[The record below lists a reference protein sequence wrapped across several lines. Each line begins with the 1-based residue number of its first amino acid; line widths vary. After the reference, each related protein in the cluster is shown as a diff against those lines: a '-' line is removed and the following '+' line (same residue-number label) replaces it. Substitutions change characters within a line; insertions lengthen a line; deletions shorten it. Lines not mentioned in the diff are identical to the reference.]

1 MQKRLPYLF
10 FSFLMLVQLQPGRSQ
25 DPQFS
30 QFYSSPIYLA
40 PSFAGTYDGGRV
52 IVNFRDQWP
61 ALAANYNT
69 YALSADYY
77 FSKFR
82 SGVGLLFLRDDAGK
96 GLMDVTNAGLNYSFN
111 FNITR
116 NWKFRPGLQVYYY
129 WKNIDYNSLLF
140 GDQIARG
147 FNSGSTSGS
156 SVEMSQ
162 LLSMQRV
169 RHFDFTTSL
178 LAYSDQY
185 WIGFTLDHLMY
196 FSKILSEQGD
206 YLPLRYS
213 FFGGGKFMLKGKTR
227 KVKEESISLAF
238 NFLSQDKIKY
248 LDLGTYYT
256 LEPVSFGLWFRGLPV
271 FPDNPNL
278 GAITLLFSYKL
289 SSVKIGYSFDFT
301 TSKLITKT
309 GGSHEISLIYYFQP
323 YKFKKIHRALP
334 CPSI

>member
-1 MQKRLPYLF
+1 MQKHLSYIFLTIILLV
-10 FSFLMLVQLQPGRSQ
+10 FSLKGQSQ

-52 IVNFRDQWP
+52 IANFRDQWP
-61 ALAANYNT
+61 SLAANYNT

-111 FNITR
+111 FNINR

-147 FNSGSTSGS
+147 FNTGSSSGS

-185 WIGFTLDHLMY
+185 WIGFTLDHLMH
-196 FSKILSEQGD
+196 FSRILSEQGD

-227 KVKEESISLAF
+227 KVKEESVSLAF

-289 SSVKIGYSFDFT
+289 SSIKIGYSFDFT
-301 TSKLITKT
+301 TSELITKT
-309 GGSHEISLIYYFQP
+309 GGAHEISLIYYFQS
-323 YKFKKIHRALP
+323 YKFKRIHRALP